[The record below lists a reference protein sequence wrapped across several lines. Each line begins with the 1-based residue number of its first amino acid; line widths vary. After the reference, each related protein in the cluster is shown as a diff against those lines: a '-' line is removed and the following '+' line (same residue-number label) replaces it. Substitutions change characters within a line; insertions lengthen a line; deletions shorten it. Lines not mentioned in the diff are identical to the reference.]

1 MTGHFTVHPLFPIV
15 LPNKEKPDSMQL
27 EALQKLV
34 VDALEEIKAQDIK
47 IMDVRGVASFTDL
60 MVVASGTSTRHVK
73 AIADK
78 VIEKASQAGNKPLGV
93 EGDREAE
100 WVLVDLNDI
109 IVHVMLPQT
118 RDFYNLEKLWSM
130 RDRSSVSQASG

>member
-1 MTGHFTVHPLFPIV
+1 MHSTGHPLFLIL
-15 LPNKEKPDSMQL
+15 LPNEEKSDSMQL

-78 VIEKASQAGNKPLGV
+78 VVEKASQAGNKPLGV
-93 EGDREAE
+93 EGEREAE

-118 RDFYNLEKLWSM
+118 RDFYNLEKLWSL
-130 RDRSSVSQASG
+130 RERTSVSHGASG

>member
-1 MTGHFTVHPLFPIV
+1 MHSTGHPLFLIL
-15 LPNKEKPDSMQL
+15 LPNEEKSDSMQL

-78 VIEKASQAGNKPLGV
+78 VVEKASQTGNKPLGV
-93 EGDREAE
+93 EGEREAE

-118 RDFYNLEKLWSM
+118 RDFYNLEKLWSL
-130 RDRSSVSQASG
+130 RERTSVSHGASG

>member
-1 MTGHFTVHPLFPIV
+1 
-15 LPNKEKPDSMQL
+15 MQL
-27 EALQKLV
+27 EDLQKLV
-34 VDALEEIKAQDIK
+34 IDALDDIKAQDIK

-60 MVVASGTSTRHVK
+60 MIVASGTSTRHVK

-78 VIEKASQAGNKPLGV
+78 VVEKASQAGNKPLGV

-130 RDRSSVSQASG
+130 RDRSSVSHGAGSGMIAGG